1 MSVELNV
8 ADVSFLGDN
17 FTFIDCPG
25 SIEFQHEGALALTGC
40 DAAVVVCEP
49 DPKRVPALQLILK
62 QLEDRGIPRFLF
74 LNKINSFD
82 AQVRDILPTLQPASS
97 RRWCCARSRSGRTAS
112 PRASSTWRWS
122 APSSTAR
129 RRNAEVDRDAGHRQ
143 GARDAR
149 RASRCWSSSPT
160 TTTS

>member
-1 MSVELNV
+1 MSVEVNV

-74 LNKINSFD
+74 LNKIDSFD

-97 RRWCCARSRSGRTAS
+97 QAAGAAADPDLGERRRLRLRR
-112 PRASSTWRWS
+112 PRAR
-122 APSSTAR
+122 AR
-129 RRNAEVDRDAGHRQ
+129 LRLPHAGAVRGDRDAGDRQ

-149 RASRCWSSSPT
+149 RASRCSSSSPT